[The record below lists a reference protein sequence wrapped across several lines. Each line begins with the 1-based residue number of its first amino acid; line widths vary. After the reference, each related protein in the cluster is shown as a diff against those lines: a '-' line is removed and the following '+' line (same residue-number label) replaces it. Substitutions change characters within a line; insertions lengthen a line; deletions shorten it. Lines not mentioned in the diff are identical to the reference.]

1 MQGMDNTSWVILGII
16 MCIVI
21 AFITSIHYIYGISK
35 GLLKDNSRLM
45 SIIENQKKT
54 QEEQLEQKKTQDEVL
69 SFLQQQ
75 TKEQQEALEALK
87 KKLVTKDETIM
98 LEEKAF
104 HLRQDI
110 NDTAEMNDDELM
122 EWVNKRLDNS
132 LLYKD
137 PNLSL
142 KQIAQQLN
150 LTQKR
155 LIQLIKKQDKYNGI
169 NDYLT
174 EKRFLLGC
182 KLLQEKTNWTIEA
195 VSKEAGFMSTRTF
208 QVEVKKRLGITPS
221 QFRQNNNPKFTQ
233 NVNDTQQELE
243 YPPKKR
249 GRKPKINSLSDE

>member
-1 MQGMDNTSWVILGII
+1 MDNANWVIMGINL
-16 MCIVI
+16 CVVI
-21 AFITSIHYIYGISK
+21 AFITSIYYINSISK

-54 QEEQLEQKKTQDEVL
+54 HEELLKQKETQDELFL
-69 SFLQQQ
+69 SLQKQ
-75 TKEQQEALEALK
+75 TKEQQETLETLK
-87 KKLVTKDETIM
+87 KRLMSKDEAIL
-98 LEEKAF
+98 LEEKVS
-104 HLRQDI
+104 HLREEI
-110 NDTAEMNDDELM
+110 NDTAVMNDDELM
-122 EWVNKRLDNS
+122 VWVNKRLDSS

-137 PNLSL
+137 PSISL

-195 VSKEAGFMSTRTF
+195 ISKEAGFMSTRTF

-221 QFRQNNNPKFTQ
+221 QFRLNNNPQLTQ
-233 NVNDTQQELE
+233 NVNDAQQEKE
-243 YPPKKR
+243 YLPKKR
-249 GRKPKINSLSDE
+249 GRKPKGNNQSGE